1 MLFFAEVAQLV
12 EHQLPKLEV
21 AGSSPVFRC
30 LGAWPSG
37 LRRGPAKPIF
47 VGSNPTAPFC
57 FKLKKKGGLAQ
68 LDRALD

>member
-1 MLFFAEVAQLV
+1 
-12 EHQLPKLEV
+12 
-21 AGSSPVFRC
+21 